1 MKGKVVL
8 ENTIKCAVTLDFLM
22 FRIWLDDNGDFLL
35 LLIVDGHRSNL
46 RLDFIQNAREANV
59 SVAKLPSHTPLD
71 VSCFKALKTSWD
83 NALVSYQ
90 RKENCID
97 VLHKWPPYSP
107 DLNVIENLWAY
118 IKMKVRR
125 ENIASK
131 ENLRV
136 RVLETWQSQE
146 LKELCGRL
154 VASMKK
160 RIILCIKNK
169 GGYIKY

>member
-8 ENTIKCAVTLDFLM
+8 ENTMKCAVTLDFLM

-90 RKENCID
+90 RK
-97 VLHKWPPYSP
+97 
-107 DLNVIENLWAY
+107 
-118 IKMKVRR
+118 MKFCHV
-125 ENIASK
+125 SK
-131 ENLRV
+131 A
-136 RVLETWQSQE
+136 ET
-146 LKELCGRL
+146 GN
-154 VASMKK
+154 
-160 RIILCIKNK
+160 ILCSIWKSSLSLSGRIQKRWNISF
-169 GGYIKY
+169 GSL